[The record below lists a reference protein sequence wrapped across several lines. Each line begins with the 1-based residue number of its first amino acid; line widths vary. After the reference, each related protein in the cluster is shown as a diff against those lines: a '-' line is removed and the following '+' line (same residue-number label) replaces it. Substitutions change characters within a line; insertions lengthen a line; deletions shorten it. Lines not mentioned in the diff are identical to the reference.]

1 MVTAP
6 LTTDQER
13 SHGASWH
20 NDTRKEQSRCYGYV
34 EHDHLKALTKANRAQ
49 RPMRGSRSRRP
60 RDKGVWRGWSTL
72 AAAAL

>member
-1 MVTAP
+1 MQAVEMVTAP

-34 EHDHLKALTKANRAQ
+34 EHDHLKALTKAAS
-49 RPMRGSRSRRP
+49 MYG
-60 RDKGVWRGWSTL
+60 GIT
-72 AAAAL
+72 